1 MILTLSNMWFLKW
14 VSLGMCKLKKL
25 WISKVCEHTRRKQA
39 ESKFN
44 VCVKICAA
52 YKVVECRCAWAA
64 LYPFAC
70 V

>member
-1 MILTLSNMWFLKW
+1 MFL
-14 VSLGMCKLKKL
+14 VTVMNSLD
-25 WISKVCEHTRRKQA
+25 EKQA

-64 LYPFAC
+64 LYQFAC